1 MTFWTLPEHL
11 RPLDARVL
19 SQDTSAPM
27 PPNSFVPR
35 WRSLT
40 LRLLLLALALVIT
53 LKFSAI
59 PGVIVL
65 GALGLLEI
73 FHHSRSSGKSK
84 PGAQ

>member
-11 RPLDARVL
+11 RPLDASVP
-19 SQDTSAPM
+19 QDTSSPM
-27 PPNSFVPR
+27 PPSSFSPR

-40 LRLLLLALALVIT
+40 LRLLLLALALVIA
-53 LKFSAI
+53 LKVSAI

-65 GALGLLEI
+65 GALGLLEV
-73 FHHSRSSGKSK
+73 FHHSRTSGKSK